1 MKWLLEPEVYKEDE
15 QPLIDAL
22 KALNVPYVA
31 AKFGTPYEKYIE
43 DFEGN
48 GIFHGSLQF
57 GKRIK
62 KHEKKNIA
70 VYCDLPKYEC
80 TYYYPRFGEFL
91 LNNNY
96 IMLPIGDL
104 ERRFN
109 WIMNNLGTSGEVFIR
124 PNSGYKTF
132 TGDLVGKNDVKGF
145 VRYSRTDPQ
154 DLILVSSWKA
164 LCREWR
170 LVVVNNKVV
179 TGGQY
184 KEDGEIVRKSDVPED
199 VLKYGQYVLERVKY
213 NPDPAWTLDVCETA
227 DRNMWVL
234 ETNSFSCA
242 GLYACD
248 YEAVVREVNNG
259 FSKC

>member
-1 MKWLLEPEVYKEDE
+1 
-15 QPLIDAL
+15 
-22 KALNVPYVA
+22 
-31 AKFGTPYEKYIE
+31 
-43 DFEGN
+43 
-48 GIFHGSLQF
+48 
-57 GKRIK
+57 
-62 KHEKKNIA
+62 
-70 VYCDLPKYEC
+70 
-80 TYYYPRFGEFL
+80 
-91 LNNNY
+91 
-96 IMLPIGDL
+96 MLPIGDL